1 MDIKEV
7 AEKDKQSF
15 NKLALHPLQ
24 SWEWGEFRE
33 KTGVKVIRLGR
44 YDDNKL
50 TETAQITLHPIPH
63 TTYSIGYFPK
73 GILPSHEMLEKLVE
87 VGKQYKCIFIK
98 LEPNIEKHLVR
109 QLADQNSELNIQPS
123 PHPLFTKYTF
133 QLDINRNEEELL
145 KNMHNKTRYNI
156 RVAEKHEVTVTED
169 DSQEAFEE
177 YLRLTFETTRRQKF
191 FAHDRRYHKLM
202 WETLSKSDIAHLFTA
217 TYQDKILVA
226 WIVFL
231 FNGVVYYPYGASSS
245 EHRNVMASNLMMWEA
260 IKWGKKNDAKLFD
273 MWGAL
278 GPDPDPQDP
287 WYGFHRFKE
296 GYGAKLTE
304 FVGSYDLVINPYLYT
319 IYNFM
324 YRVREVFLKLKSYF

>member
-33 KTGVKVIRLGR
+33 KMGVKVIRLGK
-44 YDDNKL
+44 YENNKFV
-50 TETAQITLHPIPH
+50 ETAQISFHPIP
-63 TTYSIGYFPK
+63 YSSYKIGYFPK
-73 GILPSHEMLEKLVE
+73 GHIPSPDMLDKLVE
-87 VGKQYKCIFIK
+87 IGRQFNCIFIK
-98 LEPNIEKHLVR
+98 LEPNVVKENFIR
-109 QLADQNSELNIQPS
+109 QLGGSNFKFLSS